1 MGRNG
6 SRLMHLEEYFWYFKD
21 ALSHKFCDEVIK
33 YGNSQREEIGYIG
46 DITADNIKTI
56 DPKSKKTF

>member
-1 MGRNG
+1 
-6 SRLMHLEEYFWYFKD
+6 MHLEEYFWYFKD

-46 DITADNIKTI
+46 DITGIVIQIQFHTMIK
-56 DPKSKKTF
+56 KMSKDLEK